1 MRGKPAPKRKP
12 TPDPKYQSATIGRFI
27 NLIMKRGKKTTA
39 QTVVYDALDII
50 AEKTKKEPV
59 AMFEQA
65 IKNVAPILE
74 VKSRRIGGANYQVP
88 IEVKGDRQQTL
99 PMRWI
104 IDACR
109 HKKGA
114 PMAQKLATELID
126 ATNKQGEAMKKR
138 EDVHRMAEANRAFA
152 HFA

>member
-1 MRGKPAPKRKP
+1 MRGKPAPKRKLVG
-12 TPDPKYQSATIGRFI
+12 DPKYKNTTVGRFI
-27 NLIMKRGKKTTA
+27 NLVMREGKKSTA
-39 QTVVYDALDII
+39 QRVVYGALDII
-50 AEKTKKEPV
+50 AEKTKKDAV
-59 AMFEQA
+59 IVFESA

-88 IEVKGDRQQTL
+88 IEVRGDRQQTL

-104 IDACR
+104 LDVCR

-126 ATNKQGEAMKKR
+126 ASNKQGEAMKKR